1 MKFKSKVSSPIIASV
16 IIFILGLTATYVT
29 WNESR
34 DKTFQRTETQQKE
47 ITNSLESGIRTKTT
61 AIEEILHGT
70 MSFTSNY
77 DFNSDRFSK
86 YLDSLKISQ
95 RYSSIDSIGYIALID
110 SEELE
115 PILAIMR
122 QTIDPNFTIYPS
134 SKQEKYAP
142 VLFIKSIADKYKRS
156 NILGLNLFSDKKFSE
171 LLEKANKESKPT
183 FSGLTSFT
191 GYKDNDSQSSIVYI
205 SPIYSS
211 SNQISANITGY
222 VFATI
227 QASSMIRNV
236 VAAIDPNIN
245 VSVYD
250 SKIIDKSKLLYGIYD
265 KNTTD
270 DYLKTFNIG
279 GRSWLIDLRAN
290 TNTSSN
296 SNNQSGTLLIL
307 GLVLSLLISLFLL
320 FVIKSK
326 SREIELEKQLDI
338 DSAKE
343 DLISLASHQ
352 LRTPATSVK
361 QYLGLVLEGYVGDIT
376 KEQEMMLTKANE
388 SNERQLAV
396 VNQIL
401 NLSKL
406 DNNSVTLKK
415 IQVDLI
421 SLANDVIL
429 DQTLLLSDMD
439 VTVKPKESKIFAD
452 VDPLYMRMVIEN
464 LVTNAAK
471 YSSTSTNI
479 DIEISESQEEF
490 CVAIRDYGIG
500 IESEDLDNL
509 FVLFNRIDNDLTTNI
524 SGTGIGLYISK
535 LIVNLHG
542 GTIEVESVI
551 GEGSTF
557 KVCLPKEADGTT
569 NAS

>member
-77 DFNSDRFSK
+77 NFNSDRFSK

-227 QASSMIRNV
+227 RASSMIRNV

-307 GLVLSLLISLFLL
+307 GFVLSLLISLFLL

-551 GEGSTF
+551 GKGSTF

>member
-77 DFNSDRFSK
+77 NFNSDRFSK

-227 QASSMIRNV
+227 RASSMIRNV

-245 VSVYD
+245 VNVYD

-307 GLVLSLLISLFLL
+307 GFVLSLLISLFLL

>member
-1 MKFKSKVSSPIIASV
+1 
-16 IIFILGLTATYVT
+16 
-29 WNESR
+29 
-34 DKTFQRTETQQKE
+34 
-47 ITNSLESGIRTKTT
+47 
-61 AIEEILHGT
+61 
-70 MSFTSNY
+70 
-77 DFNSDRFSK
+77 
-86 YLDSLKISQ
+86 
-95 RYSSIDSIGYIALID
+95 
-110 SEELE
+110 
-115 PILAIMR
+115 
-122 QTIDPNFTIYPS
+122 
-134 SKQEKYAP
+134 
-142 VLFIKSIADKYKRS
+142 
-156 NILGLNLFSDKKFSE
+156 
-171 LLEKANKESKPT
+171 
-183 FSGLTSFT
+183 
-191 GYKDNDSQSSIVYI
+191 
-205 SPIYSS
+205 
-211 SNQISANITGY
+211 
-222 VFATI
+222 
-227 QASSMIRNV
+227 MIRNV

-307 GLVLSLLISLFLL
+307 GFVLSLLISLFLL

-551 GEGSTF
+551 GKGSTF

>member
-227 QASSMIRNV
+227 RASSMIRNV

>member
-77 DFNSDRFSK
+77 NFNSDRFSK

-227 QASSMIRNV
+227 RASSMIRNV

-307 GLVLSLLISLFLL
+307 GFVLSLLISLFLL

>member
-227 QASSMIRNV
+227 RASSMIRNV

-307 GLVLSLLISLFLL
+307 GFVLSLLISLFLL

>member
-1 MKFKSKVSSPIIASV
+1 M
-16 IIFILGLTATYVT
+16 
-29 WNESR
+29 
-34 DKTFQRTETQQKE
+34 
-47 ITNSLESGIRTKTT
+47 
-61 AIEEILHGT
+61 
-70 MSFTSNY
+70 
-77 DFNSDRFSK
+77 
-86 YLDSLKISQ
+86 
-95 RYSSIDSIGYIALID
+95 
-110 SEELE
+110 
-115 PILAIMR
+115 
-122 QTIDPNFTIYPS
+122 
-134 SKQEKYAP
+134 
-142 VLFIKSIADKYKRS
+142 
-156 NILGLNLFSDKKFSE
+156 
-171 LLEKANKESKPT
+171 
-183 FSGLTSFT
+183 
-191 GYKDNDSQSSIVYI
+191 
-205 SPIYSS
+205 
-211 SNQISANITGY
+211 
-222 VFATI
+222 
-227 QASSMIRNV
+227 
-236 VAAIDPNIN
+236 
-245 VSVYD
+245 
-250 SKIIDKSKLLYGIYD
+250 
-265 KNTTD
+265 
-270 DYLKTFNIG
+270 
-279 GRSWLIDLRAN
+279 
-290 TNTSSN
+290 
-296 SNNQSGTLLIL
+296 
-307 GLVLSLLISLFLL
+307 
-320 FVIKSK
+320 
-326 SREIELEKQLDI
+326 
-338 DSAKE
+338 
-343 DLISLASHQ
+343 
-352 LRTPATSVK
+352 
-361 QYLGLVLEGYVGDIT
+361 LEGYVGDIT

>member
-227 QASSMIRNV
+227 RASSMIRNV

-307 GLVLSLLISLFLL
+307 GFVLSLLISLFLL

-551 GEGSTF
+551 GKGSTF

>member
-77 DFNSDRFSK
+77 NFNSDRFSK

-227 QASSMIRNV
+227 RASSMIRNV

-296 SNNQSGTLLIL
+296 SNNHSGTLLIL
-307 GLVLSLLISLFLL
+307 GFVLSLLISLFLL

-551 GEGSTF
+551 GKGSTF

>member
-77 DFNSDRFSK
+77 DFN
-86 YLDSLKISQ
+86 
-95 RYSSIDSIGYIALID
+95 DSIGYIALID

-227 QASSMIRNV
+227 RASSMIRNV

>member
-227 QASSMIRNV
+227 RASSMIRNV

-245 VSVYD
+245 VNVYD

>member
-77 DFNSDRFSK
+77 NFNSDRFSK

-227 QASSMIRNV
+227 RASSMIRNV

-245 VSVYD
+245 VNVYD

>member
-77 DFNSDRFSK
+77 NFNSDRFSK

-227 QASSMIRNV
+227 RASSMIRNV

-307 GLVLSLLISLFLL
+307 GFVLSLLISLFLL

-439 VTVKPKESKIFAD
+439 VTVKPKESKIFD
-452 VDPLYMRMVIEN
+452 
-464 LVTNAAK
+464 
-471 YSSTSTNI
+471 
-479 DIEISESQEEF
+479 
-490 CVAIRDYGIG
+490 
-500 IESEDLDNL
+500 
-509 FVLFNRIDNDLTTNI
+509 
-524 SGTGIGLYISK
+524 K
-535 LIVNLHG
+535 L
-542 GTIEVESVI
+542 
-551 GEGSTF
+551 
-557 KVCLPKEADGTT
+557 K
-569 NAS
+569 

>member
-227 QASSMIRNV
+227 RASSMIRNV

-245 VSVYD
+245 VNVYD

-551 GEGSTF
+551 GKGSTF

>member
-227 QASSMIRNV
+227 RASSMIRNV

-245 VSVYD
+245 VNVYD

-307 GLVLSLLISLFLL
+307 GFVLSLLISLFLL

>member
-77 DFNSDRFSK
+77 NFNSDRFSK

-227 QASSMIRNV
+227 RASSMIRNV

>member
-77 DFNSDRFSK
+77 NFNSDRFSK

-227 QASSMIRNV
+227 RASSMIRNV

-509 FVLFNRIDNDLTTNI
+509 FVLFNRMI
-524 SGTGIGLYISK
+524 
-535 LIVNLHG
+535 
-542 GTIEVESVI
+542 
-551 GEGSTF
+551 
-557 KVCLPKEADGTT
+557 
-569 NAS
+569 

>member
-245 VSVYD
+245 VNVYD

-307 GLVLSLLISLFLL
+307 GFVLSLLISLFLL